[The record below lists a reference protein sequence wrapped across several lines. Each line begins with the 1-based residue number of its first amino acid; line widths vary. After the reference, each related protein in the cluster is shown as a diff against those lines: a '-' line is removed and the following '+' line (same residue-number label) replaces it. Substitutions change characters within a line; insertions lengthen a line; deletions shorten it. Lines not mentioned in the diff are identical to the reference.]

1 VSTRSGRE
9 YSDED
14 LVCAVQE
21 GNDAVAAQV
30 HARLATVIDR
40 TLLRVFGRRELDHD
54 DLMQAAFEQIVLTLT
69 RRTYAGNC
77 SLKTWA
83 ARVTAN
89 VGLNALRARRR
100 ERAVLDRNAEPT
112 EGVSGGDLERASHAR
127 AQLRRVM
134 DALSVMNRRRAQ
146 AVFLHDI
153 EGYALHEIS
162 ALTGVSLAAAQSRLV
177 RGRRELLKRL
187 DKEEKQ
193 HKSSRR
199 SAFLANEQ
207 GFDAELDGEAGESA
221 ETFGG
226 EWRP

>member
-1 VSTRSGRE
+1 MLAVSKIGRPWLRPVIARSGRDL
-9 YSDED
+9 SDED
-14 LVCAVQE
+14 LVKAVQD
-21 GNDAVAAQV
+21 GNDAVAAEM
-30 HARLATVIDR
+30 HARLVGVVDR
-40 TLLRVFGRRELDHD
+40 TLLRVFGRREIDHD

-100 ERAVLDRNAEPT
+100 ERAVVDRNVEPV

-134 DALSVMNRRRAQ
+134 EALSLMNRRRAQ

-162 ALTGVSLAAAQSRLV
+162 TMTEVTLAAAQSRLV

-187 DKEEKQ
+187 AKDEKQ
-193 HKSSRR
+193 RRGTKPGEVFDEDEFGRGWKS
-199 SAFLANEQ
+199 
-207 GFDAELDGEAGESA
+207 
-221 ETFGG
+221 
-226 EWRP
+226 

>member
-1 VSTRSGRE
+1 MLAVTKIGRPWLRPVSNRPGRDLD
-9 YSDED
+9 DEEI
-14 LVCAVQE
+14 VQAVQD
-21 GNDAVAAQV
+21 GNDAVAMEL
-30 HARLATVIDR
+30 HARLVTVVDR

-54 DLMQAAFEQIVLTLT
+54 DLMQAAFEQIVLTLA

-100 ERAVLDRNAEPT
+100 ERSVLDRNAEPV

-127 AQLRRVM
+127 RQLRRVM
-134 DALSVMNRRRAQ
+134 EALAAMNRRRAQ

-153 EGYALHEIS
+153 EGYALNEIS
-162 ALTGVSLAAAQSRLV
+162 EMTEVSLAAAQSRLV

-187 DKEEKQ
+187 EKEEKQ
-193 HKSSRR
+193 RR
-199 SAFLANEQ
+199 AGKPMVAVSEDDDPSQ
-207 GFDAELDGEAGESA
+207 G
-221 ETFGG
+221 
-226 EWRP
+226 WRS